1 MITHIFG
8 IPLAIYLAMAICVG
22 FYISV
27 KFFNAMTDSKSDTA
41 ELGLFACA
49 SFMIF
54 LIGGCL
60 WPLVLVGIIFSKIL
74 FKLRKKDSQ
83 E

>member
-8 IPLAIYLAMAICVG
+8 IPLAIYLAMAICIG

-27 KFFNAMTDSKSDTA
+27 KFFNAMTNSESDTA
-41 ELGLFACA
+41 ELGLFAFV

-54 LIGGCL
+54 LIGGCF

>member
-41 ELGLFACA
+41 ELGLFACT